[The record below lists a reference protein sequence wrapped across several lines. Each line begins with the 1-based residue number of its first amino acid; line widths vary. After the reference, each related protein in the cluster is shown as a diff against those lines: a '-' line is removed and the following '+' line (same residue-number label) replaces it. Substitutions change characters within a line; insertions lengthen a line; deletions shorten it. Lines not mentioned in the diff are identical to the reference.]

1 MDGLE
6 FLAELAPIYRVF
18 PSLPFTLPPTSPNT
32 HVIAWRK
39 KNTNTNRHCVRI
51 NKTKNT
57 CHRQTHTAFTG
68 TTLTRNIHTYKTKN
82 TTISVQPFSCIFQP
96 GVIQQDEKE
105 AIETLRPVVMKKV
118 RFNLTQW
125 GFRQM
130 RKLFIDCLGSCLPS
144 VLTQEQ
150 QRAGNVVDENVSWLR
165 T

>member
-18 PSLPFTLPPTSPNT
+18 PSLPFTLPPTFPNT
-32 HVIAWRK
+32 HI
-39 KNTNTNRHCVRI
+39 I

-68 TTLTRNIHTYKTKN
+68 ITLTHNIHTHKTKN
-82 TTISVQPFSCIFQP
+82 TAISVLAFSCIFQP

-118 RFNLTQW
+118 GFNLTQW

-150 QRAGNVVDENVSWLR
+150 QAGNVVDENVSWLR